1 MVLIKLLF
9 LPKKQKTK
17 NKKQKTKNKKQKTK
31 NKKQKTKNKTQKE
44 KSLFLKLNFYCANL
58 LNYR

>member
-31 NKKQKTKNKTQKE
+31 NKKQKTKHKK
-44 KSLFLKLNFYCANL
+44 KKVFLKLNFYCANL

>member
-9 LPKKQKTK
+9 LP
-17 NKKQKTKNKKQKTK
+17 KKQKTKNKKQKTK